1 MRRKLWKKQIRTQ
14 MKNSDFDIIEEVR
27 DYDNIAVSGHIKPDG
42 DCIGSC
48 IAMTEFL
55 KKTFP
60 EKKIVLFLEEP
71 DECFMGIDGIEDID
85 SSFEGTEPDLY
96 ILIDATPDRMGAG
109 EKYYKKAKKT
119 INIDHHVSNE
129 NGSGDVNFIDPS
141 ASSAAELIYRIIG
154 EGALD
159 KKIATWIYLGIVH
172 DTGVFKYPSTSPD
185 TLRIVARLM
194 EEGLNTQDLID
205 RTYYE
210 KTYTQNIACAKI
222 VENSKLLF
230 DGKVIVGSISLKEM
244 NEDGFTKNDFDGVIN
259 QLRITKGSEVAVF
272 MYPMN
277 DVTMKVSLRSK
288 EYVDVSLISQRF
300 GGGGHVRA
308 AGFYRKGTI
317 ESITAELTVIFN
329 ELGL

>member
-1 MRRKLWKKQIRTQ
+1 
-14 MKNSDFDIIEEVR
+14 MKNNDFDIIEEVK

-55 KKTFP
+55 KKSFP
-60 EKKIVLFLEEP
+60 EKKIALFLEEA
-71 DECFMGIDGIEDID
+71 DKCFFGIDGIEDID
-85 SSFEGTEPDLY
+85 SSFDGMEPDLY

-119 INIDHHVSNE
+119 INIDHHISNKD
-129 NGSGDVNFIDPS
+129 GSGDVNFIDPT
-141 ASSAAELIYRIIG
+141 ASSAAELVFRIIG
-154 EGALD
+154 EESLD

-185 TLRIVARLM
+185 TMRIVARLM
-194 EEGLNTQDLID
+194 EEGLNTQDIID

-230 DGKVIVGSISLKEM
+230 DGKVIFGSISMKEM
-244 NEDGFTKNDFDGVIN
+244 NENGFTKNDFDGVIN
-259 QLRITKGSEVAVF
+259 QLRITKGTEVAVF

-288 EYVDVSLISQRF
+288 EYVDVSAISQRF

-308 AGFYRKGTI
+308 AGFYHKGTAEKITSELI
-317 ESITAELTVIFN
+317 EIFY

>member
-1 MRRKLWKKQIRTQ
+1 
-14 MKNSDFDIIEEVR
+14 MKNSDFDIIKEVK

-48 IAMTEFL
+48 IAMTEYL

-60 EKKIVLFLEEP
+60 EKNIKLFLEEA

-85 SSFEGTEPDLY
+85 STFEGLEPDLY

-119 INIDHHVSNE
+119 INIDHHISNAE
-129 NGSGDVNFIDPS
+129 GSGDVNFIDPS
-141 ASSAAELIYRIIG
+141 ASSAAELVFRVIG
-154 EGALD
+154 EEALD
-159 KKIATWIYLGIVH
+159 LKIATWIYLGIVH
-172 DTGVFKYPSTSPD
+172 DTGIFKFPSTSPE
-185 TLRIVARLM
+185 TMRIVARLM
-194 EEGLNTQDLID
+194 EEGLNTQHLID
-205 RTYYE
+205 QTYYE

-230 DGKVIVGSISLKEM
+230 DGKVILGSISLREMKE
-244 NEDGFTKNDFDGVIN
+244 NGFTKNDFDGVIN
-259 QLRITKGSEVAVF
+259 QLRITKGTEVAIF

-288 EYVDVSLISQRF
+288 DYVDVSAISQRF

-308 AGFYRKGTI
+308 AGFYHKGTAEEI
-317 ESITAELTVIFN
+317 ENELTEILK
-329 ELGL
+329 ESGL